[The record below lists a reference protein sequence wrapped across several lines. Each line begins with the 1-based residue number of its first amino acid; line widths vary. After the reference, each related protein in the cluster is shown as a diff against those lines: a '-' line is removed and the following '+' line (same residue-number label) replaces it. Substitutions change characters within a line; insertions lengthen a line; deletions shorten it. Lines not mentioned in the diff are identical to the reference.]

1 MIFASFALDT
11 LHLLLNAP
19 HSRRVL
25 SWHPERCARDIRS
38 LSRFYHWT
46 VLFAIS
52 ADECLSS
59 VSRTQA
65 CSILRNRIGPT
76 TLREERLAPSIRR
89 LRGLLRGM
97 ITGAVLV
104 HGVPLAAGSLPL
116 EDHC

>member
-1 MIFASFALDT
+1 MVFANFALDT
-11 LHLLLNAP
+11 LHLLLNAT

-25 SWHPERCARDIRS
+25 SWHPQRRARDIRS

-52 ADECLSS
+52 AEDCLSS
-59 VSRTQA
+59 VGLIHI
-65 CSILRNRIGPT
+65 CFMLRNRIGAT

-116 EDHC
+116 ENHC